1 MLEILR
7 LDQQPGIGLRLVSAS
22 LAMSL
27 LCLAACQIAPEH
39 PPSAQLASRVPS
51 REAIPEETVRYQ
63 ILSDLSDVRFLVF
76 RAGPFA
82 KLGHNHVVQAKNIRE
97 ECEAAPTDRRNG
109 VGVKSACLRTFANR
123 VSLSRYP
130 SGIFTLTQRK
140 HGWTKA
146 QNSSPNRM
154 TRRSRALPGTCS
166 AKECW
171 MPPNTRR
178 SKLLRLP

>member
-39 PPSAQLASRVPS
+39 PPPHRQVLFLHAQRSRKRRFAIKFFPTCRTFDSWFFGPVPLPSLAT
-51 REAIPEETVRYQ
+51 IT
-63 ILSDLSDVRFLVF
+63 LF
-76 RAGPFA
+76 RR
-82 KLGHNHVVQAKNIRE
+82 K
-97 ECEAAPTDRRNG
+97 TS
-109 VGVKSACLRTFANR
+109 GVKSACLRTFANR
-123 VSLSRYP
+123 VSLSRSP